1 MFIDLFS
8 AKHVVNSQ
16 AYLQIYNFGQEFCNH
31 SDENLVRK
39 RVNYTIFKNKY
50 N

>member
-8 AKHVVNSQ
+8 AKHVVNFQ
-16 AYLQIYNFGQEFCNH
+16 PYLQLYNFGQEFCNH
-31 SDENLVRK
+31 SVEILLRK